1 MRVTANDV
9 TIRGLSFANIA
20 PSHVEDR
27 AAIKLDGVRGCV
39 VEDNQIDAAPFA
51 SIGRSHRTVA
61 SATTSCAAAHR
72 PSATPFISGVRTT

>member
-1 MRVTANDV
+1 MRRPILIDRPLTVVGEGRPRIEPIQAATLVRVTAHDV

-39 VEDNQIDAAPFA
+39 VEDN
-51 SIGRSHRTVA
+51 
-61 SATTSCAAAHR
+61 
-72 PSATPFISGVRTT
+72 